1 MSDPFDIS
9 KALEGAV
16 AERLSPNVSRFKIHS
31 EYGPAGDQ
39 ENAIGRNELK
49 NKLKFEDLEINSKP
63 KKIDK
68 NRMKLK

>member
-39 ENAIGRNELK
+39 ENAIG
-49 NKLKFEDLEINSKP
+49 KLVFQLEMVKR
-63 KKIDK
+63 DACY
-68 NRMKLK
+68 